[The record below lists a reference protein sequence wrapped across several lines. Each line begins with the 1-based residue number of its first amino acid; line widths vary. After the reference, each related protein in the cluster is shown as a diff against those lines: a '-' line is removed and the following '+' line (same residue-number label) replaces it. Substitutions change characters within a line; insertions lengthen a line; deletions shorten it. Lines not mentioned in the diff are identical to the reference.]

1 MKMLPV
7 SKQHKHDKNTTDL
20 ISHTSCVAVGL
31 RHDSIVPS
39 SSLVST
45 LEFFIHTSPFASA
58 ERGVG
63 GMGGTASFWPGLINA
78 WIIFTSFHL
87 MEFCFLSA
95 SFNHSAWK
103 VPLHRCHFLAHSL
116 SLPFCFS
123 LSLSLLLPHPY
134 LVRCTASWGKRPL
147 LFCIPHST
155 KQTEEI
161 HSLCL
166 YLHNEWSRCHSSTL
180 AAYWVLGAAS
190 LAAWSHRRCQ
200 AFQRPAHTMKDKSK
214 ERSASMG
221 RATLAVSA
229 FLPLVLEA
237 AAPRPP
243 TLPFSNTW
251 LSNPHPLT
259 LPILL

>member
-1 MKMLPV
+1 MPELFSP
-7 SKQHKHDKNTTDL
+7 H
-20 ISHTSCVAVGL
+20 
-31 RHDSIVPS
+31 
-39 SSLVST
+39 
-45 LEFFIHTSPFASA
+45 FIWWS
-58 ERGVG
+58 
-63 GMGGTASFWPGLINA
+63 
-78 WIIFTSFHL
+78 
-87 MEFCFLSA
+87 SA
-95 SFNHSAWK
+95 SSP
-103 VPLHRCHFLAHSL
+103 PLSIIRHGRSPSTTATFSLTLSLSL

-123 LSLSLLLPHPY
+123 LSLPLPY
-134 LVRCTASWGKRPL
+134 LLRCTASWGKCPL
-147 LFCIPHST
+147 LFCIPHSA

-180 AAYWVLGAAS
+180 AAYWVLQAAS
-190 LAAWSHRRCQ
+190 LAAWSRRRCQ
-200 AFQRPAHTMKDKSK
+200 AFQRLARTMKDKSK
-214 ERSASMG
+214 ERSTSMW

-243 TLPFSNTW
+243 TLPFSDTW